1 MPKFWT
7 RRHDDPIEGLLREQ
21 RPEPRE
27 EFVAAVVARV
37 ESQGRRAATGAT
49 RVRRQLAV
57 AFAITAIAVGA
68 AISAGAV
75 QATAHGLSGLK
86 HVTIHTFSSSNQS
99 ADPGNGNSGTGN
111 VGNGNSGSGNVGNGN
126 SGSGNVGNGNS
137 GTGNSGTGSVGNGN
151 SGTGNVGNGNSGNCN
166 VGNGNSGNGN
176 VGNGNSG
183 NGNGSCNNPGDHQ
196 YTKTICHAT
205 HSPVV
210 PYVELTLP
218 AFVADFFVSHFPGDF
233 YTDDGCPHGTPLFG

>member
-1 MPKFWT
+1 MPKFWK

-27 EFVAAVVARV
+27 EFLVAVVARV
-37 ESQGRRAATGAT
+37 ESQGRRVAAGAG
-49 RVRRQLAV
+49 RARRQLAV
-57 AFAITAIAVGA
+57 AVAVTAIAVGA

-86 HVTIHTFSSSNQS
+86 QVTIHTFSSSNQS
-99 ADPGNGNSGTGN
+99 NDPGNGNSGTSNVGNGNSGTGN
-111 VGNGNSGSGNVGNGN
+111 VGNGNSC
-126 SGSGNVGNGNS
+126 
-137 GTGNSGTGSVGNGN
+137 
-151 SGTGNVGNGNSGNCN
+151 TGNVGNGNSGNCN
-166 VGNGNSGNGN
+166 VGNGNSGTGN

-183 NGNGSCNNPGDHQ
+183 TGNVGNCNNPGDHQ

-205 HSPVV
+205 HSQVV

-233 YTDDGCPHGTPLFG
+233 FTNDGCPGPNLP